1 MGGVSVRRPTFSFP
15 RLNSSFESG
24 PLADGSEPRSRAGLR
39 LRLFVGCLG
48 GLLVAAAGVA
58 WALRSSTSLDGTLD
72 RDAFVFQLGWVG
84 AAAAAVALALAVWL
98 DRGIRSRLLRLS
110 RSVRVVDATPLK
122 DPFGAGGWGELGDLG
137 RTVSVLLTRHRQAMR
152 SVGHYQDLEKQ
163 LAELRA
169 AVDQWNV
176 TERWPGVPAP
186 PGVVGEVSQA
196 LDRGF
201 RRQVDVAGQN
211 GEAARQIHD
220 ELSAAVNDARE
231 TAEQAER
238 GFVEGTA
245 LLTTIR
251 ELQRLGM
258 ELPSERGEAQ
268 PAVDW
273 LAPVTEAIAE
283 LVTASTESVDHLASG
298 LSRVHEISDQVN
310 VLGNRSTLVALNALM
325 AMPRT
330 EAPAD
335 PATGELKDLARDA
348 RVATDRVRE
357 LAREIESQVR
367 AATTRMSGVR
377 ERVTARLNTLE
388 PPRLGPSTSD
398 VARQIGRIREMVQDA
413 TRKTERLSVAGERA
427 SRAADR
433 LARRLE
439 DGVRDVEG
447 MVVRLSPPAS
457 EPVRERPRRLTVVE
471 TPGEERLDDES
482 GDAGELR

>member
-1 MGGVSVRRPTFSFP
+1 M
-15 RLNSSFESG
+15 
-24 PLADGSEPRSRAGLR
+24 
-39 LRLFVGCLG
+39 FVGCLG

-84 AAAAAVALALAVWL
+84 AAAAAVALALAVCL

-152 SVGHYQDLEKQ
+152 SVGQYQDLEKH
-163 LAELRA
+163 LAELRT
-169 AVDQWNV
+169 AVDQWTV
-176 TERWPGVPAP
+176 TERWPGVPTI
-186 PGVVGEVSQA
+186 PGAVGEMSAA

-220 ELSAAVNDARE
+220 ELTAAVNDARE

-258 ELPSERGEAQ
+258 ELPAERGEAQ
-268 PAVDW
+268 PAADW
-273 LAPVTEAIAE
+273 LAPVTEAISE

-330 EAPAD
+330 SDVPSD

-367 AATTRMSGVR
+367 AATARMSGVR

-413 TRKTERLSVAGERA
+413 TRKTK
-427 SRAADR
+427 D
-433 LARRLE
+433 
-439 DGVRDVEG
+439 
-447 MVVRLSPPAS
+447 
-457 EPVRERPRRLTVVE
+457 PRQ
-471 TPGEERLDDES
+471 
-482 GDAGELR
+482 